1 MTFKAYLDVSVQP
14 QSPRSTT
21 FRSELQSSGVTVTDC
36 PHNGKKD
43 VVDKMILGACSVH
56 RPQHREP

>member
-1 MTFKAYLDVSVQP
+1 MTFRAYLDVSVQP
-14 QSPRSTT
+14 QSPRSAT

-43 VVDKMILGACSVH
+43 VVDKMILGAYLNHTPSVA
-56 RPQHREP
+56 